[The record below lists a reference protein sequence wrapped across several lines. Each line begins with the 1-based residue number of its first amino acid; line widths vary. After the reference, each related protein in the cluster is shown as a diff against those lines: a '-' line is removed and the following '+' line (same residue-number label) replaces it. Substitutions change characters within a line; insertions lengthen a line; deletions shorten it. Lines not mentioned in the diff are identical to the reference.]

1 MRSAKPFLA
10 AFAESIDCRPL
21 GVVREELF
29 TQLDTKTA
37 AAELDHSM
45 EVTTLR
51 HYDKRTHIAPDLWVV
66 LDLLVDQP
74 DSDSPE
80 PNVTGK

>member
-1 MRSAKPFLA
+1 
-10 AFAESIDCRPL
+10 
-21 GVVREELF
+21 
-29 TQLDTKTA
+29 
-37 AAELDHSM
+37 M